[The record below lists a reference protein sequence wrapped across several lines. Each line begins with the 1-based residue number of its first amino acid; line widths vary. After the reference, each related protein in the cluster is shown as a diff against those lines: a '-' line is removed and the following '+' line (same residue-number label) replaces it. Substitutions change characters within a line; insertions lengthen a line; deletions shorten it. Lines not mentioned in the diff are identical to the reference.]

1 MKIAFKEFGPIS
13 EADIQLKPLTIFMGP
28 NNTGKTWTAYA
39 IAGLFSSRSFR
50 EYIKFLKNN
59 EFSDKY
65 PIFDEVLKKLV
76 TEGNAKVDLLDIF
89 DKYSS
94 IYFNQLANLLPQWF
108 NNFMGSRRNPFQDS
122 KLEIELTEEASSITE
137 KIKDLEIEGK
147 FSVSKEGNALLN
159 CLKKPGTTTM
169 HFFTTDNKVFD
180 RFPSSEL
187 KLFIARNILQA
198 IQRLLYFD
206 VYFFPSERTALTP
219 LALFFSTKSESK
231 DNVYISNEEKIK
243 DADIDTL
250 LPGPVV
256 EILSLLLRA
265 RSAGDYS
272 HRLEEAKKD
281 KKILKYIE
289 LAEMLQT
296 NIMGGKIDFS
306 DPKPDPLRDLLF
318 TPSCKKDI
326 SVEMPIT
333 SSVVKE
339 LSPLALYLYYFA
351 SSNELIV
358 IDEPEMN
365 LHPKAQAKIAE
376 FLGMLVNSGINII
389 ITTHSPY
396 IIDHFMNLIK
406 AYDNENKEEL
416 KSKFYLKNAEA
427 FISKDKVAAYLFG
440 NNEAKSVIDEEGFI
454 DWHTFSKESET
465 ILNLYFEL

>member
-1 MKIAFKEFGPIS
+1 MKIAFKDFGPIQ

-50 EYIKFLKNN
+50 EYIKILKNKGLSN
-59 EFSDKY
+59 EY
-65 PIFDEVLKKLV
+65 PIFDEVFEKLMS
-76 TEGNAKVDLLDIF
+76 EGNANIDLLDVF
-89 DKYSS
+89 NKYSNV
-94 IYFNQLANLLPQWF
+94 YFTQLTNLLPQWF
-108 NNFMGSRRNPFQDS
+108 NNFMGSRRNPFQES
-122 KLEIELTEEASSITE
+122 KLKIELNEDAGSIDK
-137 KIKDLEIEGK
+137 KIKGLGIEGK

-159 CLKKPGTTTM
+159 CLKEPGTTTM
-169 HFFTTDNKVFD
+169 HFFTTDKSVFD
-180 RFPSSEL
+180 RFPPSEL
-187 KLFIARNILQA
+187 KLFIARNILQT

-219 LALFFSTKSESK
+219 LAFLFSTKRESK
-231 DNVYISNEEKIK
+231 DNVYISNEETIK
-243 DADIDTL
+243 DTDNETL

-265 RSAGDYS
+265 QSAGDYS
-272 HRLEEAKKD
+272 HRLEDAKKD
-281 KKILKYIE
+281 KIILKYIE
-289 LAEMLQT
+289 LAEILQT

-318 TPSCKKDI
+318 TPSCNKNI

-376 FLGMLVNSGINII
+376 FLGMLVNAGINII

-396 IIDHFMNLIK
+396 IIDHIMNLIK

-416 KSKFYLKNAEA
+416 TSKFYLKNADA

-440 NNEAKSVIDEEGFI
+440 NNEVKSIIDKDGFI

-465 ILNLYFEL
+465 ISNLYFEI